1 MKQDRLTLTAG
12 FFPAVLMGLLLLL
25 EGVQT
30 RVELTPWAL
39 LAAAA
44 GAYVLPTLIL
54 RLIPGSDGER
64 CRLRFRPFKRQ
75 AVPFVLWISL
85 AGALLAALANSG
97 LSLLLGQSYYA
108 ESADW
113 QPDSVWQGIALAV
126 LLPAVMEE
134 LFFRGAVF
142 SALERG
148 GTWPALILT
157 SAAFAMIHG
166 DLSNLAGPLLAG
178 MLYAYLTYTLDS
190 VWPAI
195 FAHLVNNSLY
205 LFLSYA
211 AKTYAALGVWPYMLL
226 IALFLF
232 CLFLALAMRS
242 LEKLIEKGRIR
253 RFQYRGLRQGLI
265 NGFISPGMWLLLIL
279 FLVRVLYQ

>member
-12 FFPAVLMGLLLLL
+12 FSPAVLMGLLLLL

-54 RLIPGSDGER
+54 WLIPGSDGER

-108 ESADW
+108 ESAGW

-148 GTWPALILT
+148 GTWSALLLS

-178 MLYAYLTYTLDS
+178 MLYAYLTYALDS

>member
-85 AGALLAALANSG
+85 AGA
-97 LSLLLGQSYYA
+97 
-108 ESADW
+108 
-113 QPDSVWQGIALAV
+113 
-126 LLPAVMEE
+126 
-134 LFFRGAVF
+134 
-142 SALERG
+142 
-148 GTWPALILT
+148 
-157 SAAFAMIHG
+157 
-166 DLSNLAGPLLAG
+166 LLAG